1 LDKNIGITLFVIAI
15 TRSSNGF
22 EENLVQPINNNL
34 FELTGINTYSDDP
47 KLNSLVCTSID
58 NVTNPLF
65 SFDQPIDSIQI
76 AYKLYQNLG
85 PIITEL
91 KLLNIGNNLETTK
104 ESIAQFIIATWDT
117 GYGFTGKSASQI
129 KDFVLQN
136 VQNETILPN
145 VYNAYKDLVEL
156 ATTYFP

>member
-1 LDKNIGITLFVIAI
+1 M
-15 TRSSNGF
+15 
-22 EENLVQPINNNL
+22 
-34 FELTGINTYSDDP
+34 
-47 KLNSLVCTSID
+47 
-58 NVTNPLF
+58 
-65 SFDQPIDSIQI
+65 